1 MKVVDGIKA
10 IDEIGRIIVVQ
21 YDLLV
26 VVVEVVARSSI
37 LRHASHHQYW
47 NAASV
52 RTTSNQSHNSFL
64 NQIVS
69 HSCYKIGIYPYVK
82 CSPESVCI
90 FRMRTFIPLF
100 TLICEIVF
108 IVKHLWLWNISSV
121 FYFYFRKRYRGPESD
136 KHSLAV
142 IINVSWYF
150 SLSAIYRADI
160 VSHWSYRCRL
170 AMSDAILYDL
180 FG

>member
-26 VVVEVVARSSI
+26 VVEVVEVVVVVARSNI
-37 LRHASHHQYW
+37 PRHASHHQYW
-47 NAASV
+47 DAASV

-69 HSCYKIGIYPYVK
+69 QSCYKIGIYPYVK

-108 IVKHLWLWNISSV
+108 IVKHLWL
-121 FYFYFRKRYRGPESD
+121 
-136 KHSLAV
+136 
-142 IINVSWYF
+142 
-150 SLSAIYRADI
+150 
-160 VSHWSYRCRL
+160 
-170 AMSDAILYDL
+170 
-180 FG
+180 